1 MGFPIVNGLRGIEF
15 GTKGEFREELV
26 ALILEGKKKATAGTL
41 EWEYQSQNEPI
52 EYVDKPTTL
61 TSRCY
66 QLADESNEIVR
77 RSSHRFPQG
86 HLPHQSVD
94 QHG

>member
-1 MGFPIVNGLRGIEF
+1 MPPLMNEITNATTTPTRLIPEKVISKLYTFEGSGL
-15 GTKGEFREELV
+15 
-26 ALILEGKKKATAGTL
+26 GKRFNFATV
-41 EWEYQSQNEPI
+41 EKESIPH
-52 EYVDKPTTL
+52 K
-61 TSRCY
+61 
-66 QLADESNEIVR
+66 SNEIVR